1 MVKKMF
7 KGACFP
13 WAMLGVLGM
22 MLVSCAGNNSP
33 STFYMLRSME
43 SPQESLSAEAGDKS
57 VSVLVG
63 PISLPGY
70 LDRNQMVTVAGKNE
84 MALDEFNRW
93 AESLRDG
100 FYRVLLEDLSLLLK
114 TPEVY
119 GYDRSGENSADY
131 QVSIDVTR
139 FDAASDGDAVLT
151 AFWSLSCKE
160 GGTPGVMRKSVFR
173 APVSGTGFAGVV
185 DAQNQTLTAFSREI
199 ASAIESAQH
208 EMPQR

>member
-1 MVKKMF
+1 MVKRRF
-7 KGACFP
+7 KGMCFP
-13 WAMLGVLGM
+13 WIKLSLLGM
-22 MLVSCAGNNSP
+22 VLVSCAGNNSP

-43 SPQESLSAEAGDKS
+43 SPQESLSAEAGDKN

-119 GYDRSGENSADY
+119 GYDRIGENSADY
-131 QVSIDVTR
+131 QVTIDVTR
-139 FDAASDGDAVLT
+139 FDAAFEGDALLT
-151 AFWSLSCKE
+151 AFWSLSRKE

-173 APVSGTGFAGVV
+173 SPVFGTGFSGIVE
-185 DAQNQTLTAFSREI
+185 AQNQTLTAFSREI
-199 ASAIESAQH
+199 SSAIQSL
-208 EMPQR
+208 QR